1 MKAGLSV
8 FFLFY
13 RARIGSR
20 AFYVLI
26 GYYKKYHTIFP
37 YNHPHADVEEKF
49 SWLSCC
55 CLIFVVLV
63 VARADGRILIIEE

>member
-1 MKAGLSV
+1 
-8 FFLFY
+8 LFY

-37 YNHPHADVEEKF
+37 YNHPQVSPLGTELRE
-49 SWLSCC
+49 
-55 CLIFVVLV
+55 
-63 VARADGRILIIEE
+63 GQPPT

>member
-1 MKAGLSV
+1 
-8 FFLFY
+8 LFY

-37 YNHPHADVEEKF
+37 YNHPQNADLWGEHAR
-49 SWLSCC
+49 S
-55 CLIFVVLV
+55 
-63 VARADGRILIIEE
+63 

>member
-1 MKAGLSV
+1 MS

-63 VARADGRILIIEE
+63 VARADGRILMIEE